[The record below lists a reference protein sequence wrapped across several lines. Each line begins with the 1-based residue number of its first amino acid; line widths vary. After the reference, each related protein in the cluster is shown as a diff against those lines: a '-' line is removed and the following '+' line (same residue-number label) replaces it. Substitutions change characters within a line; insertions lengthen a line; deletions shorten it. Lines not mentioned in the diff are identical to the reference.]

1 MQTWHSLLRPSFQ
14 GFAFE
19 AWREVPEFSV
29 PVGAETSVP
38 KIETRV
44 RSRPKNNF
52 RRGGFPILSGRNVLR
67 QQGRTLGAVSKV
79 GELLPH

>member
-1 MQTWHSLLRPSFQ
+1 LK

-19 AWREVPEFSV
+19 VWREVPEFSV

-44 RSRPKNNF
+44 VSE
-52 RRGGFPILSGRNVLR
+52 
-67 QQGRTLGAVSKV
+67 RTAVIDLITRVVSKRTTV
-79 GELLPH
+79 REGCMVVSSV